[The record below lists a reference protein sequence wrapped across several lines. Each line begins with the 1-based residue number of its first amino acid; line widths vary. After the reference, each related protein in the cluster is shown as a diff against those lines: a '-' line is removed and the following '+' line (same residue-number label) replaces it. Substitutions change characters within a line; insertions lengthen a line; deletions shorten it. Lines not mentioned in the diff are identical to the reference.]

1 MAKRKYDQAIYET
14 RIRPLLDAKP
24 GTNRDKEKAMGLPD
38 KIISNW
44 NNLHLGSWAY
54 YLNELSAFLG
64 VSVEYLLCKTDD
76 PTPHPVVGSNYFI
89 PPEIVDDTVH
99 MPILGEIAAGYDHIA
114 FESWTGDTIEIPRS
128 YLRGHEPQ
136 DYFVLRVI
144 GNSMYPDYRDGDHVL
159 VLRQETLDYSGQI
172 GVVLYDGSAYKDSG
186 TLKKIEYVPNEWMR
200 LSPLNL
206 NEYSPIKFVGE
217 DMIKCRI
224 QGVVKMLIRNID

>member
-1 MAKRKYDQAIYET
+1 MENSEILEVSRDRILRLIEDSGKDDKEVERDLSLPKDAIYHWRKGNT
-14 RIRPLLDAKP
+14 ASFRKFIF
-24 GTNRDKEKAMGLPD
+24 
-38 KIISNW
+38 
-44 NNLHLGSWAY
+44 
-54 YLNELSAFLG
+54 ELARYFG
-64 VSVEYLLCKTDD
+64 VSVEYLRGETDD
-76 PTPHPVVGSNYFI
+76 PTPNPVVGRNYFI

-114 FESWTGDTIEIPRS
+114 FEAWTGDTIEIPRS
-128 YLRGHEPQ
+128 YLRGHDPQ